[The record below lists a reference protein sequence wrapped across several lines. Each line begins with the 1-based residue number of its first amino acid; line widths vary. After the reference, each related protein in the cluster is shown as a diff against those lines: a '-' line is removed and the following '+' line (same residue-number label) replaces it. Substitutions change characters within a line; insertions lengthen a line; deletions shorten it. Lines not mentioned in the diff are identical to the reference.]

1 MTGSPTA
8 RAPLLARPPPSQAL
22 PTSISRQSSSSSACW
37 REYTMTTP
45 PTRMAWRAGGGHSRE
60 RVRRWAVQP
69 HTRAEHACMQPTCR
83 RSACGT
89 SGSMMRLLHAGTGQG
104 VGRAGAAPTTCRP
117 PPPSP
122 HPHPPSPD
130 PPCLP
135 NVDLQ
140 QLGLVEPLAVCRN
153 PAGATPRPQAR
164 SRACTSSRGSGGPRA
179 AQAPCSPLPAPSPAP
194 QARTTRHPV
203 RFYGPAGRC

>member
-104 VGRAGAAPTTCRP
+104 VGRAGAAPTTWS
-117 PPPSP
+117 PPSP
-122 HPHPPSPD
+122 LPPRSEKMTQIMFETF
-130 PPCLP
+130 
-135 NVDLQ
+135 NVPAMYVAIQ
-140 QLGLVEPLAVCRN
+140 AVLSLY
-153 PAGATPRPQAR
+153 A
-164 SRACTSSRGSGGPRA
+164 SG
-179 AQAPCSPLPAPSPAP
+179 
-194 QARTTRHPV
+194 RTTGIVLDSGDGVSHTVPI
-203 RFYGPAGRC
+203 YEG